1 MAGKETTLSM
11 QCFGAIAYVWPQK
24 GFWCLLVSISSWS
37 WLHLSLTPLKL
48 DFNFTSS
55 RSFSATKKS
64 RRMPILFSHSKIK
77 YWVKVFGQQQ
87 NSSRCLAPCRRC
99 WTLLALN
106 SCEQQRALRACGSY
120 WVGIL
125 EIPENWFTVSC
136 VRSRWKTRMEMY
148 HHFIT
153 SDFQNYFRHSSS
165 TKWGIRKKTRSMKS
179 QKT

>member
-1 MAGKETTLSM
+1 M
-11 QCFGAIAYVWPQK
+11 
-24 GFWCLLVSISSWS
+24 FWCNCICLASKRFLMPFGLYLELVLI
-37 WLHLSLTPLKL
+37 TFVL
-48 DFNFTSS
+48 DPFKTQFQFHQFKK
-55 RSFSATKKS
+55 FSATKKS